1 MTVRRLAAAALAALL
16 LLGAVGCSTA
26 PQHPALVEAAG
37 SGALPPLLSLRR
49 FVANVDDV
57 GGFVLSPDGKRL
69 VWQQTVGLDTGLAVR
84 SVDGGA
90 VTRLATGFL
99 SRPNSA
105 GPTYAWLPDS
115 RHLAYLK
122 DFSGNENTQ
131 LFVQDTQAGGAPWA
145 VTPWPGVRSVYI
157 GRSDSGSA
165 RFYFASNRR
174 DKALMDLYEADADAR
189 TVREVM
195 RAENGV
201 DGWLMGAD
209 RKLAGRVRRLGNE
222 DGADRV
228 FELLQP
234 DGTWRAFKTVG
245 GFDSYWMSRID
256 RAAGKAWVITN
267 IGRDKSVLVEAD
279 LASGAER
286 VLASDEQVDL
296 DGAMFAAGTGAPIG
310 FVTEPGLPKMHWFDA
325 SLEREVNAAVQQAI
339 VNKII
344 AADEVITRPQSFS
357 EDNQRVVL
365 RSTGHFDSAELLLDR
380 ATGQVT
386 RLDPLDAD
394 AAALLVPQ
402 QPFSFST
409 SDGRTVHGYLIRP
422 RGVKGP
428 APLVVDIHGGPW
440 VRDHWSSAGFQS
452 NTRQMLANRGYAVL
466 LLNYRGSSGYG
477 RDHLWA
483 AERETYGKV
492 QQDIAEGVQ
501 WAIDRKIADPARLA
515 VLGGSFGGFS
525 VLAQLIQQRHA
536 YRCGIDIVGVAN
548 WPRTIENWPPFWH
561 NRHYFRRTYGDVDKP
576 EERAAMLVN
585 SPISHLD
592 KITAPLLVIQ
602 GANDVR
608 VQRQDSDDV
617 VASLRARGQPVE
629 YLLFADEG
637 HSIRK
642 WRNRLAMW
650 RRIEETLA
658 TCLGGRSAGF
668 DFYELMPR

>member
-1 MTVRRLAAAALAALL
+1 MTVFPLAAAAIATLL
-16 LLGAVGCSTA
+16 LMSAAGCSTA
-26 PQHPALVEAAG
+26 PAHPALVEAG
-37 SGALPPLLSLRR
+37 RNGELPPLVPLRR
-49 FVANVDDV
+49 FVANIDDI
-57 GGFVLSPDGKRL
+57 GGFALSPDGKRL

-84 SVDGGA
+84 AVDGGA

-99 SRPNSA
+99 SRTNSA

-131 LFVQDTQAGGAPWA
+131 LFVQDTQAGGAPWGL
-145 VTPWPGVRSVYI
+145 TSWPGTRSVFV
-157 GRSDSGSA
+157 GRSEAGSA

-174 DKALMDLYEADADAR
+174 DKSKMDLFEADASQR
-189 TVREVM
+189 TIREVM
-195 RAENGV
+195 RAEGDV
-201 DGWLMGAD
+201 DGWLIGVD
-209 RKLAGRVRRLGNE
+209 RQVAGRVRRLGTE
-222 DGADRV
+222 DGADRT
-228 FELLQP
+228 FELLQA
-234 DGTWRAFKTVG
+234 DGSWRALKTVG
-245 GFDSYWMSRID
+245 GFDSYWMHRID
-256 RAAGKAWVITN
+256 RAAGIAWVTTN
-267 IGRDKSVLVEAD
+267 IGRDKTALVEVD
-279 LASGAER
+279 LRSGAQQ
-286 VLASDEQVDL
+286 VLASDNQVDL
-296 DGAMFAAGTGAPIG
+296 EGAVLAAGTGAPIG
-310 FVTEPGLPKMHWFDA
+310 FLTEPGLPKMHWLDA
-325 SLEREVNAAVQQAI
+325 SFEREVDTAVQHAVATKLI
-339 VNKII
+339 L
-344 AADEVITRPQSFS
+344 AAPVITRPQSFS

-365 RSTGHFDSAELLLDR
+365 RSTGDFDSAELLLDR

-394 AAALLVPQ
+394 AAALLAPQ

-422 RGVKGP
+422 RGTKGP

-440 VRDHWSSAGFQS
+440 VRDHWRSAGFQS
-452 NTRQMLANRGYAVL
+452 NMGQMLANRGYAVMQI
-466 LLNYRGSSGYG
+466 NYRGSSGYG

-501 WAIDRKIADPARLA
+501 WATDEGVADPMRLA

-536 YRCGIDIVGVAN
+536 WRCGIDIVGVAN
-548 WPRTIENWPPFWH
+548 WPRTIEHWPPFWH
-561 NRHYFRRTYGDVDKP
+561 NRHYFERTYGDVSKP
-576 EERAAMLVN
+576 EERAAMLAN
-585 SPISHLD
+585 SPISHVQQ
-592 KITAPLLVIQ
+592 ITAPLLVIQ

-617 VASLRARGQPVE
+617 VAALRTRGQPVE